1 MKNERNSIDRA
12 TLLKQTKTNFIENWE
27 SIWGTE
33 KDYNEKAEQLKW
45 QEERCNGLEEQEWDE
60 IKVGEVEKA
69 LKKAQ
74 EWKLRGIDKFRT
86 FWLILILFM
95 KT

>member
-33 KDYNEKAEQLKW
+33 KDYNEEAE
-45 QEERCNGLEEQEWDE
+45 
-60 IKVGEVEKA
+60 
-69 LKKAQ
+69 
-74 EWKLRGIDKFRT
+74 
-86 FWLILILFM
+86 
-95 KT
+95 